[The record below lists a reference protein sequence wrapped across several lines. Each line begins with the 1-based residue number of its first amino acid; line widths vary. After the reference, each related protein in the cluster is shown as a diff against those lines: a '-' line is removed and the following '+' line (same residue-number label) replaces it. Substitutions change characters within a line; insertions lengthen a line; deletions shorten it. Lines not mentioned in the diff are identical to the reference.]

1 MSDEHGHGHGPVA
14 DVSVRPARP
23 EDAAAVA
30 AVQAATWQSSYADL
44 LPSDV
49 LASVTPESLTQRWD
63 EAIRW
68 APSPRHRVLVACQA
82 GAVVGFASLAPAGDP
97 DASADT
103 DADLLELAVDPGHRG
118 AGHGSRLLTA
128 AADTLRADRFSTARH
143 WVNASDDDAREF
155 LTSAGWGPDGAS
167 RTLDL
172 RGDGEVVVRQ
182 IRLHTALA
190 DA

>member
-14 DVSVRPARP
+14 DVSVRLARP
-23 EDAAAVA
+23 EDASAVA
-30 AVQAATWQSSYADL
+30 TVQAQTWRSSYADL

-49 LASVTPESLTQRWD
+49 LASVTPDSLTQRWD

-82 GAVVGFASLAPAGDP
+82 GSVVGFASLAPAGDP
-97 DASADT
+97 DADAMA
-103 DADLLELAVDPGHRG
+103 DADLLELAVDPAHRG

-128 AADTLRADRFSTARH
+128 AADTLRGDRFTTARH
-143 WVNASDDDAREF
+143 WVNAGDDDARAF
-155 LTSAGWGPDGAS
+155 LTAAGWGPDGAS

-182 IRLHTALA
+182 IRLHTALV